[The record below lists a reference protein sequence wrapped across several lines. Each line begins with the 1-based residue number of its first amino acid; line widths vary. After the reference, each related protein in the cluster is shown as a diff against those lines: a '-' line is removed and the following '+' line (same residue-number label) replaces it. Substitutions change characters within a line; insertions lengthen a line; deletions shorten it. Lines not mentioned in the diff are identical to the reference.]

1 MSEVLA
7 SIMVIFFC
15 VGVASWFAA
24 IIYGFKAIRRARPGV
39 GIWGRE
45 TLWNP
50 ANLLLRPKLLTE
62 KGRAYRRKCF
72 QAVAIF
78 FMSTSLP
85 VIIAAIVDMV

>member
-1 MSEVLA
+1 MSGVLTG
-7 SIMVIFFC
+7 IYVICVC
-15 VGVASWFAA
+15 VGMASWLAA

-62 KGRAYRRKCF
+62 KGCAYRRMCF
-72 QAVAIF
+72 VAVAF
-78 FMSTSLP
+78 FFVSTGLP
-85 VIIAAIVDMV
+85 VIIAAIIDRV

>member
-7 SIMVIFFC
+7 SIMFIFFC
-15 VGVASWFAA
+15 VGLASWFAVL
-24 IIYGFKAIRRARPGV
+24 IYGFKAIRRARPGV

-62 KGRAYRRKCF
+62 KGCAYRRKCF
-72 QAVAIF
+72 LAVAIF
-78 FMSTSLP
+78 FVSTGLP
-85 VIIAAIVDMV
+85 VIIAAIIDMV